1 MTTQTFADLG
11 VPAPLVAV
19 LAADG
24 KTEPFPIQ
32 ADTLP
37 DTLAGR
43 DVLGRGKTGSGK
55 TIAFSLPLA
64 ARLAAGAAASGGR
77 AARGYR
83 RPRGLVLA
91 PTRELATQID
101 ATLKPLAT
109 ALGLTTT
116 TIFGGVAQSRQVTAL
131 QAGVDIIVACPGRL
145 EDLMK
150 QGIVHL
156 DRVEMTVLD
165 EADHMADLGF
175 LPTVTRILNATPSRG
190 QRLLFSATLDNG
202 VDKLVSKFL
211 TNEVLH
217 SVDDATS
224 HVEAMTHHVFEVA
237 DQDAKKDLIHTLAS
251 GRGRRILF
259 MRTKHQAKRL
269 AKQLTSAGIP
279 SVDLHGNLSQGAR
292 DRNLAAFGS
301 GEVRVLVATDV
312 AARGVHVDEVEL
324 VVHVDPPAEHKAYL
338 HRSGRTARAG
348 STGDVAT
355 VMLPE
360 QAGDVRSLL
369 RAAAITATPQRVTA
383 ESPAVTSLVGERA
396 PRVAP
401 APAPKGGAGEA
412 GTGGGRG
419 GRGNGGG
426 RNGGARGGRGNGG
439 GRGDGGGRNGAG
451 RDGGGRNGGREAEGR
466 EAAGRD
472 GAGRAG
478 GGRSGGRDGANRN
491 DSGRSTAG
499 RDTSGTGND
508 STRDGSS
515 RRRGRG
521 RGASAAGGERGGNSG
536 NGGAGRNG
544 GNGRTGGNADSGRAG
559 GNGATGRAGGN
570 SGGAGNGSAGRS
582 SAPRTG
588 MRVGDLVSGSTS
600 RGRGTRRA
608 RG

>member
-1 MTTQTFADLG
+1 MTSQTFADLG

-19 LAADG
+19 LSADG

-64 ARLAAGAAASGGR
+64 ARLGASAPAGAAGGR
-77 AARGYR
+77 SRGHR

-101 ATLKPLAT
+101 ATLKPLAA

-116 TIFGGVAQSRQVTAL
+116 TIFGGVSQSRQVTAL

-150 QGIVHL
+150 QGIVQL
-156 DRVEMTVLD
+156 DRIEMTVLD

-175 LPTVTRILNATPSRG
+175 LPTVTRILNATPARG

-224 HVEAMTHHVFEVA
+224 HVEAMTHHVFEVS
-237 DQDAKKDLIHTLAS
+237 DQDAKKDLIHALAS

-269 AKQLTSAGIP
+269 AKQLTAAGIP
-279 SVDLHGNLSQGAR
+279 AVDLHGNLSQGAR
-292 DRNLAAFGS
+292 DRNLAAFGT
-301 GEVRVLVATDV
+301 GDVRVLVATDV

-369 RAAAITATPQRVTA
+369 RAAAITASPQRVTA
-383 ESPAVTSLVGERA
+383 ESEAVTSLVGERA

-401 APAPKGGAGEA
+401 APAAKGGSGGAGA
-412 GTGGGRG
+412 VGGSGGAGRG
-419 GRGNGGG
+419 GRGGNGGGATGRGNAGRNGGG
-426 RNGGARGGRGNGG
+426 RDDVTGNAGGRDSA
-439 GRGDGGGRNGAG
+439 GRGDAGRNGAG
-451 RDGGGRNGGREAEGR
+451 RNAGGRPT
-466 EAAGRD
+466 AGRD
-472 GAGRAG
+472 GSEAGRG
-478 GGRSGGRDGANRN
+478 
-491 DSGRSTAG
+491 
-499 RDTSGTGND
+499 
-508 STRDGSS
+508 DGSS
-515 RRRGRG
+515 RRRRRG
-521 RGASAAGGERGGNSG
+521 RGAAQSEARPVTGERAT
-536 NGGAGRNG
+536 GGA
-544 GNGRTGGNADSGRAG
+544 RTGGAG
-559 GNGATGRAGGN
+559 GNGN
-570 SGGAGNGSAGRS
+570 SGAARGANHGNGC
-582 SAPRTG
+582 
-588 MRVGDLVSGSTS
+588 LLYTS
-600 RGRGTRRA
+600 DA
-608 RG
+608 ADD

>member
-1 MTTQTFADLG
+1 M
-11 VPAPLVAV
+11 
-19 LAADG
+19 
-24 KTEPFPIQ
+24 
-32 ADTLP
+32 
-37 DTLAGR
+37 
-43 DVLGRGKTGSGK
+43 
-55 TIAFSLPLA
+55 
-64 ARLAAGAAASGGR
+64 
-77 AARGYR
+77 
-83 RPRGLVLA
+83 LA

-211 TNEVLH
+211 TDEVMH

-237 DQDAKKDLIHTLAS
+237 DQDAKKDLIHALAS

-279 SVDLHGNLSQGAR
+279 AVDLHGNLSQGAR

-355 VMLPE
+355 VMLPD

-369 RAAAITATPQRVTA
+369 RAAAITASPQRVTA

-401 APAPKGGAGEA
+401 APAPKGGTGGDSG

-426 RNGGARGGRGNGG
+426 RGGRGNGG
-439 GRGDGGGRNGAG
+439 GRGDGGRNGGG

-472 GAGRAG
+472 GAGRTG
-478 GGRSGGRDGANRN
+478 GGRSAGRDGAGRN
-491 DSGRSTAG
+491 DAGRSTAG
-499 RDTSGTGND
+499 RDASGAGND

-521 RGASAAGGERGGNSG
+521 RGAGAAGGERAGGAGRNGG

-544 GNGRTGGNADSGRAG
+544 GNGGSGRTGGNADSSRTG
-559 GNGATGRAGGN
+559 GNSGTGRAGGN
-570 SGGAGNGSAGRS
+570 SGGTGTGGAGRS
-582 SAPRTG
+582 GSAPRTG

>member
-1 MTTQTFADLG
+1 MTNQTFADLG

-19 LAADG
+19 LTADG

-64 ARLAAGAAASGGR
+64 ARLAASSAGGR
-77 AARGYR
+77 ARGYR

-101 ATLKPLAT
+101 ATLKPLAA

-116 TIFGGVAQSRQVTAL
+116 TIFGGVSQSRQVTAL

-156 DRVEMTVLD
+156 DKIEITVLD

-224 HVEAMTHHVFEVA
+224 HVEAMTHHVFEVS
-237 DQDAKKDLIHTLAS
+237 DQDAKKDLIVALAS
-251 GRGRRILF
+251 GTGRRILF

-269 AKQLTSAGIP
+269 AKQLTSSGIP
-279 SVDLHGNLSQGAR
+279 AVDLHGNLSQGAR

-301 GEVRVLVATDV
+301 GDVRVLVATDV

-348 STGDVAT
+348 SAGDVAT
-355 VMLPE
+355 VMLPD

-369 RAAAITATPQRVTA
+369 RAAAITASPQRVTA
-383 ESPAVTSLVGERA
+383 DSPAVTSLVGERA
-396 PRVAP
+396 PHVAP
-401 APAPKGGAGEA
+401 APAPKGAGN
-412 GTGGGRG
+412 GGNGGGGRG
-419 GRGNGGG
+419 GRGGRKANGS
-426 RNGGARGGRGNGG
+426 
-439 GRGDGGGRNGAG
+439 
-451 RDGGGRNGGREAEGR
+451 GR

-472 GAGRAG
+472 EAGRGGGGRNGGSRGGAGRNAAVRDDAGRNGAGRNGAGRNAAGRDDAGRNG
-478 GGRSGGRDGANRN
+478 GGRNGTGRDDAGRNGGVRN
-491 DSGRSTAG
+491 DG
-499 RDTSGTGND
+499 
-508 STRDGSS
+508 DGSS

-521 RGASAAGGERGGNSG
+521 RGPAQSDGRPVSGERTAGAARTGGNGG
-536 NGGAGRNG
+536 NGGANRTGNH
-544 GNGRTGGNADSGRAG
+544 GNGSSSGGANRTGG
-559 GNGATGRAGGN
+559 
-570 SGGAGNGSAGRS
+570 
-582 SAPRTG
+582 APRTG

>member
-1 MTTQTFADLG
+1 VTTQTFADLG

-24 KTEPFPIQ
+24 KTKPFPIQ
-32 ADTLP
+32 TDTLP

-64 ARLAAGAAASGGR
+64 ARLAAGASPSGGR
-77 AARGYR
+77 PARGYR

-211 TNEVLH
+211 TNEVMH

-237 DQDAKKDLIHTLAS
+237 DQDAKKDLIHALAS

-279 SVDLHGNLSQGAR
+279 AVDLHGNLSQGAR

-355 VMLPE
+355 VMLPD

-369 RAAAITATPQRVTA
+369 RAAAITASPQRVTA

-401 APAPKGGAGEA
+401 APAPKGGAGGEN
-412 GTGGGRG
+412 GGGGGGRG

-426 RNGGARGGRGNGG
+426 RGGRGNGG
-439 GRGDGGGRNGAG
+439 GRGDGGRN
-451 RDGGGRNGGREAEGR
+451 DGGR

-472 GAGRAG
+472 GAGRTG
-478 GGRSGGRDGANRN
+478 GGRSGGRDGAGRN
-491 DSGRSTAG
+491 DAGRSTAG

-508 STRDGSS
+508 GTRDGSS

-521 RGASAAGGERGGNSG
+521 RSAGAAGGERAGGAGRNGGTGG

-544 GNGRTGGNADSGRAG
+544 GNGGSVRTGGNADSSRTG
-559 GNGATGRAGGN
+559 GNSGTGRAGGN
-570 SGGAGNGSAGRS
+570 SGGGTGGNGGAGRGG
-582 SAPRTG
+582 APRTG